1 MKKILALILLAACLL
16 SSLSGCYYYG
26 AGAVTDN
33 LLVPP
38 KLTAKQSEIYK
49 ALEEQVGSN
58 INLRYPK
65 TGEYRSAFVIKN
77 IDNEPTNEALVFYQ
91 KITNTTKPASLRLSI
106 LDQQE
111 NRWISTYE
119 AAAEGTDIHQVDFS
133 NFSTTDSM
141 FIIIGYT
148 MTSEQDN
155 VMHIY
160 RYQDGKITDLFSQ
173 PYTLMQLVDID
184 NDGYQELVALTTVSG
199 KDNLP
204 STTTANV
211 IKYRKGGFEIVDTVE
226 MDAEVSSYLN
236 VKTGFVGNNVSALYL
251 DGMKGKNKMKTQIL
265 FYENG
270 KLQNNF
276 ALDKEIDQQL
286 TRQAGILSMDID
298 QDGII
303 EIPVLELM
311 PGYTDQTELAEGN
324 AQSAVRDN
332 LYFTHWNVFRDGKFE
347 EKMLSYVNMSFGYAL
362 EIPEEMRG
370 KITAQRFTETNEVVF
385 YEYGGS
391 LADTWR
397 ELFRLR
403 VRNQKEAEEDAAG
416 YRMITTSGQL
426 TYQAKLP
433 DFPTS
438 LLEIDLRTIRDGFR
452 LIKQ

>member
-1 MKKILALILLAACLL
+1 MKKIIALVLLAGSLL
-16 SSLSGCYYYG
+16 SSLSSCYFYG
-26 AGAVTDN
+26 TGTGTDN

-77 IDNEPTNEALVFYQ
+77 IDDEPTNEALVFYQ
-91 KITNTTKPASLRLSI
+91 KNTNTTKPASLRISI

-111 NRWISTYE
+111 ERWVSTYE
-119 AAAEGTDIHQVDFS
+119 AAAEGTDVHQVDFS

-160 RYQDGKITDLFSQ
+160 RYREGKIIDLYSQ
-173 PYTLMQLVDID
+173 PYSLMQLVDID
-184 NDGYQELVALTTVSG
+184 NDGYQEIVALTAVSG
-199 KDNLP
+199 QVN
-204 STTTANV
+204 TTSANV
-211 IKYRKGGFEIVDTVE
+211 IKYRNGGFEIVDTVE
-226 MDAEVSSYLN
+226 MDAEVTSYLN

-265 FYENG
+265 FYDNG

-276 ALDKEIDQQL
+276 ALDKDVDQQL

-311 PGYTDQTELAEGN
+311 PGYTDQTESSDTAN
-324 AQSAVRDN
+324 VTADRDTQY
-332 LYFTHWNVFRDGKFE
+332 LTHWNVFRDGRFE
-347 EKMLSYVNMSFGYAL
+347 EKMLSYVNMNFGYLL
-362 EIPEEMRG
+362 EIPEELRG
-370 KITAQRFTETNEVVF
+370 KITVKRNTETNEVVF
-385 YEYGGS
+385 YEYGSS
-391 LADTWR
+391 LADTWK

-403 VRNQKEAEEDAAG
+403 VRNQKEAEEDDLG
-416 YRMITTSGQL
+416 YRTITTSGQL
-426 TYQAKLP
+426 NYQAKLP

-438 LLEIDLRTIRDGFR
+438 TLEVDLRTIRENFR

>member
-1 MKKILALILLAACLL
+1 MKKMIALVLLAGSLL
-16 SSLSGCYYYG
+16 SSLSGCYFYG
-26 AGAVTDN
+26 TGTGTDN

-77 IDNEPTNEALVFYQ
+77 IDDEATNEALVFYQ
-91 KITNTTKPASLRLSI
+91 KNTNTTKPGSLRISI

-111 NRWISTYE
+111 DRWVSTYE
-119 AAAEGTDIHQVDFS
+119 AAAEGTDVHQVDFS

-160 RYQDGKITDLFSQ
+160 RYREGKIIDLYSQ
-173 PYTLMQLVDID
+173 PYSLMQLVDID
-184 NDGYQELVALTTVSG
+184 NDGYQEIVALTAVSG
-199 KDNLP
+199 QV
-204 STTTANV
+204 STTSANV
-211 IKYRKGGFEIVDTVE
+211 IKYKNGGFEIVDTVE
-226 MDAEVSSYLN
+226 MDAEVTSYLN
-236 VKTGFVGNNVSALYL
+236 VETGFVGNNVSALYL
-251 DGMKGKNKMKTQIL
+251 DGMKGKNMMKTQIL

-276 ALDKEIDQQL
+276 ALDKEVDQQL

-311 PGYTDQTELAEGN
+311 PGYTEQTESSDTAN
-324 AQSAVRDN
+324 AAVARDN
-332 LYFTHWNVFRDGKFE
+332 QYLTHWNVFRDGKFE
-347 EKMLSYVNMSFGYAL
+347 EKMLSYVNMNFGYLL
-362 EIPEEMRG
+362 EIPEELRG
-370 KITAQRFTETNEVVF
+370 KITVKRNTETNEVIF
-385 YEYGGS
+385 YEYGSS
-391 LADTWR
+391 LADTWK

-403 VRNQKEAEEDAAG
+403 VRNQKEAEEDDLG
-416 YRMITTSGQL
+416 YRTITTSGQL
-426 TYQAKLP
+426 NYQAKLP

-438 LLEIDLRTIRDGFR
+438 KLEVDLRTIRENFR

>member
-1 MKKILALILLAACLL
+1 MKKIIALVLLAGSLL
-16 SSLSGCYYYG
+16 SSLSSCYFYG
-26 AGAVTDN
+26 TGTGTDN

-77 IDNEPTNEALVFYQ
+77 IDDEPTNEALVFYQ
-91 KITNTTKPASLRLSI
+91 KNTNTTKPASLRISI

-111 NRWISTYE
+111 ERWVSTYE
-119 AAAEGTDIHQVDFS
+119 AAAEGTDVHQVDFS

-160 RYQDGKITDLFSQ
+160 RYREGKIVDLYSQ
-173 PYTLMQLVDID
+173 PYSLMQLVDID
-184 NDGYQELVALTTVSG
+184 NDGYQEIVALTAVSG
-199 KDNLP
+199 QVN
-204 STTTANV
+204 TTSANV
-211 IKYRKGGFEIVDTVE
+211 IKYRNGGFEIVDTVE
-226 MDAEVSSYLN
+226 MDAEVTSYLN

-265 FYENG
+265 FYDNG

-276 ALDKEIDQQL
+276 ALDKDVDQQL

-311 PGYTDQTELAEGN
+311 PGYTDQTESSDTAN
-324 AQSAVRDN
+324 VTADRDTQY
-332 LYFTHWNVFRDGKFE
+332 LTHWNVFRDGRFE
-347 EKMLSYVNMSFGYAL
+347 EKMLSYVNMNFGYLL
-362 EIPEEMRG
+362 EIPEELRG
-370 KITAQRFTETNEVVF
+370 KITVKRNTETNEVVF
-385 YEYGGS
+385 YEYGSS
-391 LADTWR
+391 LADTWK

-403 VRNQKEAEEDAAG
+403 VRNQKEAEEDDLG
-416 YRMITTSGQL
+416 YRTITTSGQL
-426 TYQAKLP
+426 NYQAKLP

-438 LLEIDLRTIRDGFR
+438 TLEVDLRTIRENFR

>member
-1 MKKILALILLAACLL
+1 MKKIIALVLLAGSLL
-16 SSLSGCYYYG
+16 SSLSSCYFYG
-26 AGAVTDN
+26 TGTGTDN

-77 IDNEPTNEALVFYQ
+77 IDDEPTNEALVFYQ
-91 KITNTTKPASLRLSI
+91 KNTNTTKPASLRISI

-111 NRWISTYE
+111 ERWVSTYE
-119 AAAEGTDIHQVDFS
+119 AAAEGTDVHQVDFS

-160 RYQDGKITDLFSQ
+160 RYREGKIVDLYSQ
-173 PYTLMQLVDID
+173 PYSLMQLVDID
-184 NDGYQELVALTTVSG
+184 NDGYQEIVALTAVSG
-199 KDNLP
+199 QVN
-204 STTTANV
+204 TTSANV
-211 IKYRKGGFEIVDTVE
+211 IKYRNGGFEIVDTVE
-226 MDAEVSSYLN
+226 MDAEVTSYLN

-265 FYENG
+265 FYDNG

-276 ALDKEIDQQL
+276 ALDKDVDQQL

-311 PGYTDQTELAEGN
+311 PGYADQTESSDTAN
-324 AQSAVRDN
+324 VTADRDTQY
-332 LYFTHWNVFRDGKFE
+332 LTHWNVFRDGRFE
-347 EKMLSYVNMSFGYAL
+347 EKMLSYVNMNFGYLL
-362 EIPEEMRG
+362 EIPEELRG
-370 KITAQRFTETNEVVF
+370 KITVKRNTETNEVVF
-385 YEYGGS
+385 YEYGNS
-391 LADTWR
+391 LADTWK

-403 VRNQKEAEEDAAG
+403 VRNQKEAEDDDLG
-416 YRMITTSGQL
+416 YRTITTSGQL
-426 TYQAKLP
+426 NYQAKLP

-438 LLEIDLRTIRDGFR
+438 TLEVDLRTIRENFR